1 MWNQESGIRNQKS
14 EIRNQEFM
22 DLIKKYKE
30 VIAVV
35 LIVLIL
41 VIIRSLGASHFK
53 NDAKKWAD
61 PSIKASNLVTA
72 AQAAA
77 LSGNILIIN
86 FEKVPVP
93 ANEIRGEMRNISP
106 DLVLSKKHASS
117 IIKHS
122 GPVLIYSSKPD
133 LSARIRMILS
143 QMGCKNIYILTDKS
157 YNE

>member
-1 MWNQESGIRNQKS
+1 
-14 EIRNQEFM
+14 M

-41 VIIRSLGASHFK
+41 VIIRSLGTSHFK

-61 PSIKASNLVTA
+61 PSKEASNLVTITH
-72 AQAAA
+72 AAA

-86 FEKVPVP
+86 LEKDPVP
-93 ANEIRGEMRNISP
+93 ASDIKGEMRNISP
-106 DLVLSKKHASS
+106 DLVLSKKHVSS

-122 GPVLIYSSKPD
+122 GPVLIYSSKPE
-133 LSARIRMILS
+133 LSARIWMILS
-143 QMGCKNIYILTDKS
+143 QMGCKNIYILTDKAD
-157 YNE
+157 NEVFKYKFRPDSL